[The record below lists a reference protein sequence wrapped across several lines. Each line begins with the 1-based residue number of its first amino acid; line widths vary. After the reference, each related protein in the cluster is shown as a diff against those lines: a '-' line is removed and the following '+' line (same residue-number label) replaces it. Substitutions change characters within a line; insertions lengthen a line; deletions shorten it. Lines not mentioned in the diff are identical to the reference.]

1 MYPNLHSLDNLGVI
15 PKELELLGREYSAI
29 TRCLVLIIL
38 PFCTENLALDT
49 TEGSLTESLL

>member
-29 TRCLVLIIL
+29 TRCL
-38 PFCTENLALDT
+38 FGFDYFT
-49 TEGSLTESLL
+49 LLH